1 MFSLFLSWIIQP
13 KNAILTAVLVAFLTL
28 FAHERYLNHEVNV
41 RDENIANLNKNIS
54 DLKASI
60 DLQNLAIKKMNN
72 DYVQQKNDFE
82 KQLTDTQNKNQPKIK
97 YIEKQQSYTSPV
109 NVLEVDATH
118 QVFDDF
124 LKNRKGVTQ

>member
-28 FAHERYLNHEVNV
+28 FAHDRYLNHEVNV

-82 KQLTDTQNKNQPKIK
+82 KQLTDTQNINQPKIK

-109 NVLEVDATH
+109 NVQEVDATH

>member
-1 MFSLFLSWIIQP
+1 MFSLFLSWITQP

-28 FAHERYLNHEVNV
+28 FAHDRYLKHEVNV

-60 DLQNLAIKKMNN
+60 DLQNLAIKKMND

-82 KQLTDTQNKNQPKIK
+82 KQLTDTQNKNQSKNK
-97 YIEKQQSYTSPV
+97 YIEKQQNYISPV
-109 NVLEVDATH
+109 NVPEIDATH

>member
-13 KNAILTAVLVAFLTL
+13 KNAILTAIILAFLTL
-28 FAHERYLNHEVNV
+28 FAHDRYLQHEVNV

-60 DLQNLAIKKMNN
+60 DLQNLAIKKMND

-82 KQLTDTQNKNQPKIK
+82 KQLTDTQNKNQSKIK
-97 YIEKQQSYTSPV
+97 YIDKQQNYTSPV
-109 NVLEVDATH
+109 NVQEVDATH

>member
-13 KNAILTAVLVAFLTL
+13 KNAILTAILVAFLTL
-28 FAHERYLNHEVNV
+28 FAHDRYLNHEVNV

-60 DLQNLAIKKMNN
+60 DLQNLAIKKMND

-82 KQLTDTQNKNQPKIK
+82 KQLTDTQNKNQSKIK
-97 YIEKQQSYTSPV
+97 YIDKQQNYTSPV
-109 NVLEVDATH
+109 NVQEVDATH

>member
-28 FAHERYLNHEVNV
+28 FAHDRYLKHEVNV

-54 DLKASI
+54 DLKESI
-60 DLQNLAIKKMNN
+60 DLQNLAIKKMND
-72 DYVQQKNDFE
+72 DYIQQKNDFE
-82 KQLTDTQNKNQPKIK
+82 KQLTDTQNKNQSKIK
-97 YIEKQQSYTSPV
+97 YIDKQQNYTSPV
-109 NVLEVDATH
+109 NVQEVDATH
-118 QVFDDF
+118 QVFDDY

>member
-1 MFSLFLSWIIQP
+1 MFSLLLSWIIQP
-13 KNAILTAVLVAFLTL
+13 KNAILTAILVAFLTL
-28 FAHERYLNHEVNV
+28 FAHDRYLNHEVNV

-60 DLQNLAIKKMNN
+60 DLQNLAIKKMND

-82 KQLTDTQNKNQPKIK
+82 KQLTDTQNKNQSKIK
-97 YIEKQQSYTSPV
+97 YIDKQQNYTSPV
-109 NVLEVDATH
+109 NVQEVDATH

>member
-13 KNAILTAVLVAFLTL
+13 KNAILTAILVAFLTL
-28 FAHERYLNHEVNV
+28 FAHDRHLNHEVNV

-82 KQLTDTQNKNQPKIK
+82 KQLTDTQNINQPKIK

-109 NVLEVDATH
+109 NVQEVDATH